1 MNNYKTGKIL
11 LIKKEEGIGY
21 VVDGEKEYL
30 FKLNDTN
37 TDFTNLEKEDLVRF
51 RAELVNNID
60 RAFFVK
66 KVLKNEKTNQN

>member
-30 FKLNDTN
+30 FTLNDTN

>member
-30 FKLNDTN
+30 FTLNDTN
-37 TDFTNLEKEDLVRF
+37 TDFNNLEKEDLVRF

>member
-1 MNNYKTGKIL
+1 MNNDKTGKIL

-30 FKLNDTN
+30 FTLNDTN

-51 RAELVNNID
+51 RAELVNDID

-66 KVLKNEKTNQN
+66 KLINNEKNQS